1 MALVCFLVATPR
13 AYRGVGLEVL
23 PCDAIADGVR
33 VDEAVFEDEGF
44 EVAVEVC
51 IALRIM
57 LFNVDFFIVGNFLG
71 E

>member
-1 MALVCFLVATPR
+1 M
-13 AYRGVGLEVL
+13 GLEVL

-51 IALRIM
+51 HDAC
-57 LFNVDFFIVGNFLG
+57 FVCVYFFEFEPFGEVDELSPI
-71 E
+71 